1 MSEPDGDGPREPR
14 EWFAEA
20 ARAEKPD
27 LALLCLLLGAVI
39 GACPDPADPARA
51 ERTVDEGQM
60 ELDRLSG
67 LLPYSRGRAPE
78 QWARTLAE
86 VLGEGCGFGGAAGDY
101 QRLESSL
108 LGAVLR
114 RGRGLPILLSVVW
127 LEVARRAGAPV
138 RGVALPGHYVVGF
151 GGRPGELV
159 LADPFAGGR
168 LLPEAEARLLV
179 SGTTGRPLSRAMLEA
194 AGPLETVLRVLS
206 NIREWAVRRPERT
219 DVRLAALDLSLLL
232 PHHPLQLR
240 HERAK
245 VLVDRGEF
253 AAAAKELEEYAE
265 LISAAEPQAAD
276 AVHREARIARAR
288 LN

>member
-1 MSEPDGDGPREPR
+1 MSEPDGDGPGEPR

-27 LALLCLLLGAVI
+27 LALLCLLLGAVV
-39 GACPDPADPARA
+39 GACPDAADPAKT
-51 ERTVDEGQM
+51 ERTVDEGQV

-67 LLPYSRGRAPE
+67 LLPYARGRTPE

-86 VLGEGCGFGGAAGDY
+86 VLGEDCGFGGAAGDY
-101 QRLESSL
+101 AHLESSL
-108 LGAVLR
+108 LDAVLR

-151 GGRPGELV
+151 GGRQGELV

-168 LLPEAEARLLV
+168 LLPETEARLLV
-179 SGTTGRPLSRAMLEA
+179 SGTTGRPLSRAMMEA
-194 AGPLETVLRVLS
+194 AGPLETVLRVLN
-206 NIREWAVRRPERT
+206 NIREWAARRPERT
-219 DVRLAALDLSLLL
+219 DVRLTALDLSLLL
-232 PHHPLQLR
+232 PHHPLRLR
-240 HERAK
+240 HERAR
-245 VLVDRGEF
+245 VLVERGEF
-253 AAAAKELEEYAE
+253 TAGAKELEEYAE
-265 LISAAEPQAAD
+265 LIAAAEPQAAD